1 MSVIKLSYIVLSS
14 HLAQSFVR
22 TIGISLIPP
31 WQAEEHEKSH
41 HFLINM
47 SVPKFPKIVLE
58 APEYP
63 KIVTHLIYKYL

>member
-22 TIGISLIPP
+22 TIGISLTPP
-31 WQAEEHEKSH
+31 WRAEEHEKSR

-47 SVPKFPKIVLE
+47 TVPKFPKIALE
-58 APEYP
+58 PPEYP
-63 KIVTHLIYKYL
+63 KIGTYLIYKYL

>member
-14 HLAQSFVR
+14 HLAQSIVR

-31 WQAEEHEKSH
+31 WRAEEHEKSR

-47 SVPKFPKIVLE
+47 SVPKFPKIALE
-58 APEYP
+58 PSEYP
-63 KIVTHLIYKYL
+63 NIGTHLIYEYL